1 MHGSSSHLLWKDSP
15 LSSKGKFSLNC
26 LFGENSF
33 LFLDATQEEL
43 GVSVRPSASPFP
55 CLFLP
60 PNFKAL
66 IHLPTFNVLFKK
78 CMYLFIYGCAGS
90 SLMHEGI
97 LWWLCEGF
105 S

>member
-15 LSSKGKFSLNC
+15 LSSKGKFSLNW

-55 CLFLP
+55 CFFP
-60 PNFKAL
+60 PLTLRHLYIYQLLMCSFK
-66 IHLPTFNVLFKK
+66 NV
-78 CMYLFIYGCAGS
+78 CIYLFMAALG
-90 SLMHEGI
+90 LH
-97 LWWLCEGF
+97 
-105 S
+105 